1 MVYYFLEER
10 AFAVTDRIY
19 SVDEIKRV
27 VAPIAQHYGVDR
39 VFLFGSYA
47 RGEATSDSDLDLRV
61 DRGQINNLFVLGGM
75 YSDLEDAFGKRL
87 DLITTENLNLKF
99 LARIAPEEV
108 LI

>member
-1 MVYYFLEER
+1 M
-10 AFAVTDRIY
+10 TDRIY

-61 DRGQINNLFVLGGM
+61 PCKACLLWAECMPNWKAHWARSWTYLQREAWT
-75 YSDLEDAFGKRL
+75 SDS
-87 DLITTENLNLKF
+87 
-99 LARIAPEEV
+99 
-108 LI
+108 